1 MPQTGA
7 VQPTCSCPCCV
18 QRQEDTAVKELL
30 HKKKDFIC
38 EQRLMKGSLRRVT
51 FKLRE
56 RAVLSVL
63 DFYLK
68 HFDEVAVKFF
78 FIYSGRV
85 FRVLSDF

>member
-1 MPQTGA
+1 M
-7 VQPTCSCPCCV
+7 
-18 QRQEDTAVKELL
+18 KELL

-78 FIYSGRV
+78 F
-85 FRVLSDF
+85 LSIQDEYFGCYQISKCPS